1 MNENE
6 KEIWE
11 RLTYVEQ
18 STKSA
23 HHRID
28 NIEKLVESVHVLATE
43 TKAMREDMNELSE
56 RMAEVEK
63 RPVRRY
69 DTFITAVVTAVVGV
83 IVGYFLKF

>member
-63 RPVRRY
+63 RPARQY